1 MNIKRNIIF
10 SIKHLLI
17 PYYICIMLV
26 SIFIIKFLKRNV
38 SETEYQAMI
47 NFFLVSNGLSN
58 RIINDILKKK
68 INFKDKK
75 NINLEMLDIGS
86 ELNTKGYFVKENF
99 LSTNSCSSILECS
112 LNLDGY
118 YKEDNRPDLANFKTR
133 FDRNNPKGTMFFYN
147 ENELLNVPEVQAI
160 VSNSYLINIAKTHFE
175 GSPILS
181 AVNMWWT
188 TKFKNTPDSECA
200 QNFHFDMD
208 SLKWLKFFI
217 YITDVNKK
225 NGPHTFVKGSHKI
238 NSFPCEI
245 RKLGYSRIDDNIVI
259 DKFGVE
265 NFIEFDK
272 PSGTLIIE
280 DTKGLHKGKNVEEGD
295 RLILQ
300 LEFTSSRFMKNT
312 NRNIKNYSISNEF
325 LNFYRANEYFMQF
338 YKIK

>member
-1 MNIKRNIIF
+1 MIAKKNIIF
-10 SIKHLLI
+10 LIRILLF
-17 PYYICIMLV
+17 PYY
-26 SIFIIKFLKRNV
+26 SIIILLALFKVKLFNKNL
-38 SETEYQAMI
+38 SENEYQAMI
-47 NFFLVSNGLSN
+47 NLFLISNGKSN
-58 RIINDILKKK
+58 FLLHKILKKNK
-68 INFKDKK
+68 STKAFYVNDIK
-75 NINLEMLDIGS
+75 NNLNE
-86 ELNTKGYFVKENF
+86 NGYYVKENF
-99 LSTNSCSSILECS
+99 ISRDDCSKILNQS
-112 LNLDGY
+112 LKMDGY
-118 YKEDNRPDLANFKTR
+118 YKLDHNPEISIYKYK
-133 FDRNNPKGTMFFYN
+133 FDRQNPKGTMFFYE
-147 ENELLNVPEVQAI
+147 ENELLNVSQI
-160 VSNSYLINIAKTHFE
+160 QNIILNPFLKDTAAEYFE
-175 GSPILS
+175 GLPILS
-181 AVNMWWT
+181 AVNMWWS
-188 TKFKNTPDSECA
+188 TKFKDTPDNECA

-238 NSFPCEI
+238 NSLPYEI
-245 RKLGYSRIDDNIVI
+245 RKLGYSRIDDNIVV

-280 DTKGLHKGKNVEEGD
+280 DTKGLHKGKNVEEDD

-312 NRNIKNYSISNEF
+312 NRNIKNHSISNEF